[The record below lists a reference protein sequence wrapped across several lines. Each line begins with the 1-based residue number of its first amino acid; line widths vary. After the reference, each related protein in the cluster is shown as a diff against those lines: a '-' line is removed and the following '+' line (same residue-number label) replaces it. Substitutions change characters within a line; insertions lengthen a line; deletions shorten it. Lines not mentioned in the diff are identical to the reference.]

1 MKKLTLVALGLVA
14 SLYASQAEA
23 AMVTWIW
30 NFTNTGAFAPPM
42 AAGNIEN
49 GTLHS
54 DLFKTGN
61 FGVYVLTA
69 SAFDSFNNPLNLQ
82 NDANGLGV
90 KGDVFGFPSN
100 TFVENDGDGGYE
112 YLTLDLTAFNA
123 MTANTA
129 SYEIM
134 LGGLG
139 EDMLANVTWGSLFG
153 PGIGVDSESN
163 LEFLA
168 LANLGNVIYLSPS
181 SGSSFQ
187 LVYLKMTFDDCV
199 LTSCGGPVPEPAVL
213 GLLGFSLAGL
223 AYLRRK

>member
-54 DLFKTGN
+54 DLFKTGP
-61 FGVYVLTA
+61 FGEYVLTA
-69 SAFDSFNNPLNLQ
+69 SAFDDFGSPLNLQ
-82 NDANGLGV
+82 NDGSGLGAT
-90 KGDVFGFPSN
+90 GGFLP
-100 TFVENDGDGGYE
+100 TFVEDAGDGYE
-112 YLTLDLTAFNA
+112 FLTLDLTAFNA

-129 SYEIM
+129 IFEIM
-134 LGGLG
+134 LTGLG
-139 EDMLANVTWGSLFG
+139 QDMLANVTWDSLLG

-163 LEFLA
+163 LVFLA
-168 LANLGNVIYLSPS
+168 LANLGNVLYLSPS
-181 SGSSFQ
+181 LTTSSDSSFQ
-187 LVYLKMTFDDCV
+187 LRYLKMTFDDCV